1 MYAHPQH
8 GGGAEVK
15 NLRKAGG
22 AWLKQCRLN
31 RGLTQLQVADAVGLG
46 NYTMVSMI
54 ESGRGRIPPESYK
67 LWAAVM
73 DMDSRDFVK
82 QIMRF
87 YDPMTFGI
95 LFDNEKT

>member
-15 NLRKAGG
+15 SLRKAGG
-22 AWLKQCRLN
+22 AWLKQCRLS

-54 ESGRGRIPPESYK
+54 ESGRGRIPPEAYK

-87 YDPMTFGI
+87 YDPVTFAI
-95 LFDNEKT
+95 LFED